1 MKITRT
7 GINRQANR
15 DKIDKFWY
23 YRHSLLT
30 VHNGDFM
37 NYNETHS
44 YQALMRYAER
54 LTCNEFHVK
63 FDPETGLHAII
74 AIHSNTLGP
83 AIGGCRLKPYTNAGM
98 AMKDVLQLSYM
109 MTLKAAISDLPHGG
123 AKSVII
129 APDHMK
135 DRHALFQSFG
145 DFVHQMNGRYIT
157 AMDVG
162 TETTDM
168 DAIAERTPYVI
179 GARGTHASHDDPSF
193 HTALGVLR
201 GIQAC
206 VQFKLNR
213 DSLDGIR
220 VAIQGAGHVGYELA
234 KLLAEKGA
242 QLSICDPRDDAV
254 QRCVKEFNATAVALD
269 DIYDVD
275 CDVFAPCALGGII
288 NNGTIARLKASII
301 AGSANSQ
308 LAHKKFGAILQAMGI
323 LYAPD
328 FVINSGGLIQAAM
341 IYDYNDVSM
350 AIEKIDNLYNILLNI
365 FERASNEKLSTTEV
379 ARRAALEKLN
389 VKE

>member
-1 MKITRT
+1 
-7 GINRQANR
+7 
-15 DKIDKFWY
+15 
-23 YRHSLLT
+23 
-30 VHNGDFM
+30 M
-37 NYNETHS
+37 NDNETHS
-44 YQALMRYAER
+44 YQALMRYAEM

-145 DFVHQMNGRYIT
+145 DFVHQLNGRYIA

-168 DAIAERTPYVI
+168 DAIAARTPYVI

-201 GIQAC
+201 GIEAC
-206 VQFKLNR
+206 VHFKLNK
-213 DSLDGIR
+213 DSLKGIR

-242 QLSICDPRDDAV
+242 KISICDPKHEAV
-254 QRCVKEFNATAVALD
+254 QRCVIECGATAIALE

-275 CDVFAPCALGGII
+275 CDVFAPCALGGVI
-288 NNGTIARLKASII
+288 NNDTLSRIKAKII
-301 AGSANSQ
+301 AGSANNQ
-308 LAHKKFGAILQAMGI
+308 LAHKKIGAILQEMGI

-341 IYDYNDVSM
+341 IYDYNDLSL
-350 AIEKIDNLYNILLNI
+350 AIKKIDKLYDILLGI
-365 FERASNEKLSTTEV
+365 FKRAETVKRSTTEV